1 MYKCRVKDVN
11 QISYLCRPQVDLTKG
26 KGGIDKEELFLVW
39 FLFIFSR
46 TAFFSSS

>member
-26 KGGIDKEELFLVW
+26 KGGIDKEELFLV
-39 FLFIFSR
+39 
-46 TAFFSSS
+46 